1 MLAYTVFAHASIY
14 NFDCSNTFT
23 CEVSSNC
30 TSSSAVLSD
39 GFAWEWTTYGF
50 ASQDV
55 GKNFCEITVDTSG
68 YGAPEQAQLNEEV
81 EVYVNGVL
89 KRTLEYVGAL
99 QYGDYTEI
107 TNASIQFEVGVISA
121 GDQIRFRVTSAYYQA
136 TMVSEGGG
144 GGSVSPYASKIVRK
158 EIAPGDWSSS
168 GLLYYANVD
177 ISNIAAPYVNVECW
191 NNSTDKV
198 FTPIDIESISSDQI
212 RIWMPINTMTVTVV
226 VTG

>member
-1 MLAYTVFAHASIY
+1 MPKLIVVSDNEYRKEVTGADYNRPSGVLKDKLIITTANQELTRIVSVGFIYTIG
-14 NFDCSNTFT
+14 TF
-23 CEVSSNC
+23 E
-30 TSSSAVLSD
+30 L
-39 GFAWEWTTYGF
+39 
-50 ASQDV
+50 
-55 GKNFCEITVDTSG
+55 
-68 YGAPEQAQLNEEV
+68 

-144 GGSVSPYASKIVRK
+144 GGSVSPYVSKIVRK